1 VAEMSQDIAADAVP
15 FQDEERGLGRQC
27 RALDTNLISEPM
39 GESSDSCDSFEARG
53 SSSRTEP
60 QRSVQ
65 NQIVIQNPRGP
76 IHLGPVYNLN
86 IGQAFTQVNSRQ
98 QHTVHQHQ
106 TPTNQPPQPPV
117 MDNERDIPPKE
128 ELRILYY
135 SKRIIELDE
144 LPRLSQNIGAN
155 WKAVG
160 NGLKFNWAQLD
171 QFEADTKS
179 VSEAV
184 QRMLFRW
191 LQWKDQKATVGRLTK
206 VLFNHKEY
214 DAIRCLNP

>member
-1 VAEMSQDIAADAVP
+1 
-15 FQDEERGLGRQC
+15 
-27 RALDTNLISEPM
+27 M

-53 SSSRTEP
+53 SSARSEQQQRT
-60 QRSVQ
+60 VQ
-65 NQIVIQNPRGP
+65 NQIIIQNPQGP
-76 IHLGPVYNLN
+76 VHLGPVYNLN

-98 QHTVHQHQ
+98 QHTVHQH
-106 TPTNQPPQPPV
+106 PPPSSQPPQPPV

-135 SKRIIELDE
+135 SKRMLELDE